1 MVVPNMDVHYKQVN
15 LEFTFTFYIYITKF
29 FHLFIQSF
37 IFSKVSWLDSMKILI
52 SFFKLH
58 YNFYSSIRGNNV
70 TLEYVE
76 ENTCMSYVLNNDV
89 HGVEH
94 IKE

>member
-37 IFSKVSWLDSMKILI
+37 IFQQSVVIG
-52 SFFKLH
+52 FNE
-58 YNFYSSIRGNNV
+58 NFNIIFQT
-70 TLEYVE
+70 TL
-76 ENTCMSYVLNNDV
+76 
-89 HGVEH
+89 
-94 IKE
+94 